1 MARTPFQPKLEG
13 NIKDPHD
20 FFRKV
25 WNVVTFTIVSSF
37 GLFHGRF
44 MERAIGVFTTLI
56 GTFYVHH
63 LFTSYQVHRS
73 KDE

>member
-1 MARTPFQPKLEG
+1 MT
-13 NIKDPHD
+13 

-37 GLFHGRF
+37 GLFHGRS

-56 GTFYVHH
+56 GTFCVHH
-63 LFTSYQVHRS
+63 LFTSYQVHRN
-73 KDE
+73 KGE